1 MERLSLRLGAS
12 WEKLGR
18 RLGFHDGEMT
28 GFHKNNEEYDKKAL
42 SMLFAWK
49 DEKGP
54 DATYEVLHAALCHE
68 FVKRR
73 DLAEEFCR

>member
-1 MERLSLRLGAS
+1 MSLRIGKS

-28 GFHKNNEEYDKKAL
+28 RFHKDNEEYDKKAL

-49 DEKGP
+49 EKLSSG
-54 DATYEVLHAALCHE
+54 ATYEVLHAALCHE
-68 FVKRR
+68 FVNRR
-73 DLAEEFCR
+73 DLAEEFCC

>member
-1 MERLSLRLGAS
+1 
-12 WEKLGR
+12 
-18 RLGFHDGEMT
+18 MT